1 MKRTI
6 SAEVGKGSVDHNCR
20 KFIAANVEP
29 ERTRFNI
36 SYCNEPIRQVYHEL
50 FDEALARYNA
60 KQTRTDRQIEDYYEK
75 ICSGKQEK
83 PFHELVI
90 QIGNKDDT
98 GSATE
103 IGEMAKGMLDE
114 YFRDFRERNPN
125 LHVFSAH
132 LHMDEATPHIHIDF
146 VPVISGSSRGLDTR
160 VSLKKALE
168 AQGFRGGTRS
178 ATEWNL
184 WVQSEKEQLARVME
198 RHGFEWEQ
206 KGTHEQH
213 LSVIE
218 YKKQERAKELA
229 AMEEKL
235 AEKKDEFGT
244 LAKRVNSLADGK
256 REYRDLEE
264 SLYHDPEYLLQEPTA
279 LMTARAY
286 KSKAVDPLVKRLKRQ
301 LKGLLTRYY
310 MAVDKN
316 YHLGQKNEKLVKD
329 NKALAESNNQLKDE
343 IAILRKENK
352 AYSLLRKA
360 LGNKQLE
367 ALIVQTKEMQ
377 RQKEQ
382 GHSEMHVRKK
392 RETEL

>member
-29 ERTRFNI
+29 ERTHLNI
-36 SYCNEPIRQVYHEL
+36 SYCNEPIRKVYHEL
-50 FDEALARYNA
+50 FDDALARYNA
-60 KQTRTDRQIEDYYEK
+60 RQTRSDRQIEDYYEK

-103 IGEMAKGMLDE
+103 IGEVAREMLDE

-229 AMEEKL
+229 AVEEKL
-235 AEKKDEFGT
+235 AEKTDEFDT
-244 LAKRVNSLADGK
+244 LAKRVIRLADGTQ
-256 REYRDLEE
+256 EYSDLEE
-264 SLYHDPEYLLQEPTA
+264 RLAHDPEYQLPEPSA

-286 KSKAVDPLVKRLKRQ
+286 KTKAADPLVKRLKRH

-310 MAVDKN
+310 AAVDRN
-316 YHLGQKNEKLVKD
+316 YLLGQKNEKLKVKSRRLED
-329 NKALAESNNQLKDE
+329 SNSRLKEEND
-343 IAILRKENK
+343 ILRKQNK
-352 AYSLLRKA
+352 DYTILRKH

-367 ALIVQTKEMQ
+367 DLLLKAREGQQ
-377 RQKEQ
+377 RKA
-382 GHSEMHVRKK
+382 R
-392 RETEL
+392 

>member
-20 KFIAANVEP
+20 KFIAANVDP

-36 SYCNEPIRQVYHEL
+36 SYCNEPIRQVYHDL

-98 GSATE
+98 GSTTE

-198 RHGFEWEQ
+198 RHGFEWEK

-244 LAKRVNSLADGK
+244 LAKRVNSLADGTQ
-256 REYRDLEE
+256 EYSDLEE
-264 SLYHDPEYLLQEPTA
+264 RLAHDPEYQLPEPSA

-286 KSKAVDPLVKRLKRQ
+286 KTKAADPLVKRLKRH

-310 MAVDKN
+310 AAVDRN
-316 YHLGQKNEKLVKD
+316 YLLGQKNEKLKVKSRRLED
-329 NKALAESNNQLKDE
+329 SNSRLKEEND
-343 IAILRKENK
+343 ILRKQNK
-352 AYSLLRKA
+352 DYTILRKH

-367 ALIVQTKEMQ
+367 DLLLKAREGQQ
-377 RQKEQ
+377 RKA
-382 GHSEMHVRKK
+382 R
-392 RETEL
+392 

>member
-20 KFIAANVEP
+20 KFIAANVDP

-36 SYCNEPIRQVYHEL
+36 SYCNEPIRQAYHDL
-50 FDEALARYNA
+50 FDEALARYNV

-98 GSATE
+98 GSTTE

-160 VSLKKALE
+160 VSLKKALD

-235 AEKKDEFGT
+235 AKKTDEFGT

-256 REYRDLEE
+256 QEFRNLEE
-264 SLYHDPEYLLQEPTA
+264 SLDHDPEYQLPEPTS
-279 LMTARAY
+279 LMTAKTY
-286 KSKAVDPLVKRLKRQ
+286 KTKMADPLVKRLKRH

-310 MAVDKN
+310 VAVDKN
-316 YHLGQKNEKLVKD
+316 YHLKQKYTKLEQESRT
-329 NKALAESNNQLKDE
+329 LANQNSRLQE
-343 IAILRKENK
+343 ELAILRKENK
-352 AYSLLRKA
+352 DYTFLRKS
-360 LGNKQLE
+360 LGNKHLE
-367 ALIVQTKEMQ
+367 DLLLQARENKQGKAISRSKHKQTNFE
-377 RQKEQ
+377 R
-382 GHSEMHVRKK
+382 
-392 RETEL
+392 

>member
-29 ERTRFNI
+29 ERTHLNI
-36 SYCNEPIRQVYHEL
+36 SYCNEPIRKVYHEL
-50 FDEALARYNA
+50 FDDALARYNA
-60 KQTRTDRQIEDYYEK
+60 RQTRSDRQIEDYYEK

-103 IGEMAKGMLDE
+103 IGEVAREMLDE

-229 AMEEKL
+229 AVEEKL
-235 AEKKDEFGT
+235 AEKTDEFDT
-244 LAKRVNSLADGK
+244 LAKRVIRLADGTQ
-256 REYRDLEE
+256 EYSDLEE
-264 SLYHDPEYLLQEPTA
+264 RLAHDPEYQLPEPSA
-279 LMTARAY
+279 LMQAKTY
-286 KSKAVDPLVKRLKRQ
+286 KTKAADPLVKRLKRQ

-367 ALIVQTKEMQ
+367 ALIVQMKEMQ

>member
-20 KFIAANVEP
+20 KFIAANVDP

-36 SYCNEPIRQVYHEL
+36 SYCNEPIRQVYHDL

-60 KQTRTDRQIEDYYEK
+60 KQTRTDRLIEDYYEK

-98 GSATE
+98 GSTTE
-103 IGEMAKGMLDE
+103 IGEMAKEMLDE
-114 YFRDFRERNPN
+114 YYRDFRDRNPN

-146 VPVISGSSRGLDTR
+146 VPVISGSGRGLDTR

-198 RHGFEWEQ
+198 RHGFDWEQ

-229 AMEEKL
+229 AVEEML
-235 AEKKDEFGT
+235 AEKTDEFST

-256 REYRDLEE
+256 QEYRDLEE
-264 SLYHDPEYLLQEPTA
+264 RLYHDPEYQLPEPNA
-279 LMTARAY
+279 LMTAKAY
-286 KSKAVDPLVKRLKRQ
+286 KTKVSDPLVKHLKRY

-329 NKALAESNNQLKDE
+329 NEALAESNNQLKDE

-360 LGNKQLE
+360 RGNKQLE

>member
-20 KFIAANVEP
+20 KFIAANVDQ
-29 ERTRFNI
+29 ERTHLNI
-36 SYCNEPIRQVYHEL
+36 NYCNEPIRQIYHEL

-114 YFRDFRERNPN
+114 YYRDFQERNPN

-146 VPVISGSSRGLDTR
+146 IPVISGSSRGLDTR

-206 KGTHEQH
+206 KGTHEKH

-229 AMEEKL
+229 AMEEML
-235 AEKKDEFGT
+235 AEKTDEFST

-256 REYRDLEE
+256 QEYKDLEE
-264 SLYHDPEYLLQEPTA
+264 RLYHDQEYQLPEPTA
-279 LMTARAY
+279 LMTAKAY
-286 KSKAVDPLVKRLKRQ
+286 KTKVADPLVKHLKKY

-316 YHLGQKNEKLVKD
+316 YHLGQNNEKLKKE
-329 NKALAESNNQLKDE
+329 NKALAESNSQLKDE

-360 LGNKQLE
+360 LGNEQLE
-367 ALIVQTKEMQ
+367 ALIVQMKVM
-377 RQKEQ
+377 RLQKEQ
-382 GHSEMHVRKK
+382 SHSKMHVMK
-392 RETEL
+392 

>member
-29 ERTRFNI
+29 ERTHLNI
-36 SYCNEPIRQVYHEL
+36 SYCNEPIRKVYHEL
-50 FDEALARYNA
+50 FDDALARYNA
-60 KQTRTDRQIEDYYEK
+60 RQTRSDRQIEDYYEK

-103 IGEMAKGMLDE
+103 IGEVAREMLDE

-229 AMEEKL
+229 AVEEKL
-235 AEKKDEFGT
+235 AEKTDEFDT
-244 LAKRVNSLADGK
+244 LAKRVIRLADGTQ
-256 REYRDLEE
+256 EYSDLEE
-264 SLYHDPEYLLQEPTA
+264 RLAHDPEYQLPEPSA
-279 LMTARAY
+279 LMQAKTY
-286 KSKAVDPLVKRLKRQ
+286 KTKAADPLVKRLKRQ

-316 YHLGQKNEKLVKD
+316 YRLGQKNEKL
-329 NKALAESNNQLKDE
+329 E
-343 IAILRKENK
+343 KENK
-352 AYSLLRKA
+352 ALTNSNDLLKAEIAVLRKEA
-360 LGNKQLE
+360 KEYLLIRKGFGNRQLE
-367 ALIVQTKEMQ
+367 ELLTEARRNKDKHKGKTAALKQ
-377 RQKEQ
+377 
-382 GHSEMHVRKK
+382 
-392 RETEL
+392 